1 MGRSHKITIANNE
14 RLIRRHVLLVRTAPG
29 MTHHRWALEHLW
41 HYQFSVSPSFLIFAM
56 NMAVILMSTVQNFIT
71 IGQTKLM
78 LWTNDISWVCISRW
92 VGGGGGGY
100 PIYFTS
106 HEMKWGFYIPYELE
120 TASYICTIAYM
131 WDYILDS
138 TVASDTH
145 NFVLLCLLSFTCEF
159 IWYIYSYTSGL
170 LHWHW
175 GKRVLLH
182 CQ

>member
-56 NMAVILMSTVQNFIT
+56 NMAVILMCTVQYFIT

-92 VGGGGGGY
+92 VGGGGGVSYISPAMSASPHAVLLADKISVTLAGMKWNGG
-100 PIYFTS
+100 FTS
-106 HEMKWGFYIPYELE
+106 RMNLKQHGIYVRLLICGIISW
-120 TASYICTIAYM
+120 TA
-131 WDYILDS
+131 L
-138 TVASDTH
+138 
-145 NFVLLCLLSFTCEF
+145 
-159 IWYIYSYTSGL
+159 
-170 LHWHW
+170 
-175 GKRVLLH
+175 
-182 CQ
+182 